1 MRLATMAIL
10 ATGAALLAGCDT
22 RSPESAPEE
31 TTIAI
36 DGKEVTVGA
45 TPSAEPTEAPVPLD
59 PASPA
64 DGTPDSAPPLPDT
77 AQQLGSAATDDG
89 APLNAIPAR
98 FLGQWGG
105 VDGPCT
111 PDSEMFLTIRPGTIA
126 FYESQGEVT
135 AVRRGEPGIV
145 VTLAMQGE
153 GESWTSE
160 YAMALVQGGDQ
171 LVTREL
177 ADGGGATTR
186 RRCAT

>member
-1 MRLATMAIL
+1 ML
-10 ATGAALLAGCDT
+10 ATGVVLLAGCDSQ
-22 RSPESAPEE
+22 SPKSSPEE

-36 DGKEVTVGA
+36 DGKEVTVDA
-45 TPSAEPTEAPVPLD
+45 TPTTDPADAPVPLD
-59 PASPA
+59 PATPEDPA
-64 DGTPDSAPPLPDT
+64 AETPTPLPEG
-77 AQQLGSAATDDG
+77 APQLGSAAAEDG

-111 PDSEMFLTIRPGTIA
+111 PDSEMFLTIRPGTIS

-135 AVRRGEPGIV
+135 AVRRGKPGIV

-160 YAMALVQGGDQ
+160 YAMALIRGGEQ
-171 LVTREL
+171 LATREL
-177 ADGGGATTR
+177 ADTGTGTTR
-186 RRCAT
+186 RRCAS